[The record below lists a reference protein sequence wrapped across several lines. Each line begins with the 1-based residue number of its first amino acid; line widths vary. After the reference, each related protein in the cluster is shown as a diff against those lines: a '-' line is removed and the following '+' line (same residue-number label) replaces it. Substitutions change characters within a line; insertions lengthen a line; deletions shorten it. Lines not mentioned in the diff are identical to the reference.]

1 MRHRLI
7 IAVAGLWL
15 WSNVAVAADDSV
27 QMTGGQ
33 LAAVVT
39 SVTIGVGGTIVALLP
54 KIRAALKPDDA
65 IVRAPTFIDLK
76 EAVESERR
84 LAANEHARVRA
95 ALVDLERDFGV
106 ALLRTDGRVSEVA
119 QKLEAVTREMA
130 VVENRLA
137 RQERDL
143 EGDRKRVEELKT
155 TLHRLHVAVASAID
169 LENV

>member
-1 MRHRLI
+1 MRRTLV
-7 IAVAGLWL
+7 IAIAGLWL
-15 WSNVAVAADDSV
+15 WSNVAIAADEPV
-27 QMTGGQ
+27 QLTGGQ
-33 LAAVVT
+33 LATIVT
-39 SVTIGVGGTIVALLP
+39 SITVGIGGAIVALLP
-54 KIRAALKPDDA
+54 KIRAALKPDEA
-65 IVRAPTFIDLK
+65 VVRAPTIVDLK

-84 LAANEHARVRA
+84 LAANEHARVRT

-106 ALLRTDGRVSEVA
+106 ALLRTEGRVSEVS

-130 VVENRLA
+130 VVENRLT

-143 EGDRKRVEELKT
+143 EGDRKKVEELKT